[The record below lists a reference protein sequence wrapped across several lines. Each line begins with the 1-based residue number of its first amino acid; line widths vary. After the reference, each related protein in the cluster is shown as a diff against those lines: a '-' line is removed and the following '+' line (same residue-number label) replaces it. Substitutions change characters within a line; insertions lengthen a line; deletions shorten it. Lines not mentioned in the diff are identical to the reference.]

1 MNCEKIRRIAKTC
14 NGLASDASA
23 LACSAGRV
31 CFWTGV
37 TIGAAGLVVVL
48 LIEANVTLEQRR
60 WRKRKANKG
69 RQFA

>member
-1 MNCEKIRRIAKTC
+1 MDCEKLRRIAKTC
-14 NGLASDASA
+14 NGLASDARA

-31 CFWTGV
+31 CFWSGV

-60 WRKRKANKG
+60 WRQRRGGEA
-69 RQFA
+69 

>member
-1 MNCEKIRRIAKTC
+1 MDCEKIRRIAKTC

-48 LIEANVTLEQRR
+48 IAKGNIRIEQARWRQRR
-60 WRKRKANKG
+60 GGEA
-69 RQFA
+69 